1 MDVILKDVTLD
12 GLNYLKT
19 LVVKRQSEL
28 MVYLRLLKE
37 DDPSRTDVLDE
48 INKLDYLILNLS

>member
-1 MDVILKDVTLD
+1 MDIILKDVTLD

-28 MVYLRLLKE
+28 MVHLRLLNE
-37 DDPSRTDVLDE
+37 DDPCRTDVLDE
-48 INKLDYLILNLS
+48 INKLDYLILNLF

>member
-12 GLNYLKT
+12 GLNYLRT
-19 LVVKRQSEL
+19 LVLKRQSEL
-28 MVYLRLLKE
+28 MVHLRLLKE

-48 INKLDYLILNLS
+48 INKLDYLILNLF

>member
-28 MVYLRLLKE
+28 MVHLRLLKE

-48 INKLDYLILNLS
+48 INKLDYLILNLF

>member
-37 DDPSRTDVLDE
+37 DDSSRTDVLDE

>member
-1 MDVILKDVTLD
+1 MDIILKDVTLD

-28 MVYLRLLKE
+28 MVHLRLLKE
-37 DDPSRTDVLDE
+37 DDPCRTDVLDE
-48 INKLDYLILNLS
+48 INKLDYLILNLF

>member
-12 GLNYLKT
+12 GFNYLKT

-28 MVYLRLLKE
+28 MVHLRLLKE

-48 INKLDYLILNLS
+48 INKLDYLILNLF

>member
-12 GLNYLKT
+12 GLNYLKS
-19 LVVKRQSEL
+19 LVVKRQFEL
-28 MVYLRLLKE
+28 MVHLRLLKE

-48 INKLDYLILNLS
+48 INKLDYLILNLF

>member
-28 MVYLRLLKE
+28 MVHLRLLKE
-37 DDPSRTDVLDE
+37 DDPSRTDVFDE
-48 INKLDYLILNLS
+48 INKLDYLILNLF

>member
-1 MDVILKDVTLD
+1 MDIILKDVTLD

-28 MVYLRLLKE
+28 MVHLRLLKE

-48 INKLDYLILNLS
+48 INKLDYLILNLF